1 MKLFLKLALLTI
13 LLTTSSKSF
22 SQTTTIPPGIQ
33 LDSITAKSVIQD
45 LIKCKGYKQ
54 ELEIT
59 TEKVTILEKKSSL
72 KDSIIFNLDTQIN
85 NFNSIL
91 EGKDTQLSL
100 SQELS
105 EKLKLDLKKQKLKTK
120 LFSGIGLTTIL
131 GVVLILK

>member
-1 MKLFLKLALLTI
+1 M
-13 LLTTSSKSF
+13 
-22 SQTTTIPPGIQ
+22 
-33 LDSITAKSVIQD
+33 
-45 LIKCKGYKQ
+45 
-54 ELEIT
+54 
-59 TEKVTILEKKSSL
+59 TILEKKSSL

-85 NFNSIL
+85 NFNSML